1 MPSHYWRDTAK
12 MLQKKFVGWVEERN
26 PTYILYI
33 ILSLPRH
40 YKTNGLEKR
49 PSGGDKFYLS
59 REEF

>member
-1 MPSHYWRDTAK
+1 